1 MKPLFELLE
10 HGQSYWLDNL
20 SREMIESGELRRR
33 VEEEGL
39 RGVTSNP
46 AIFHKAISAGDA
58 YDEEIEALVSRDATV
73 PEIYETLVV
82 SDIRDACDIL
92 RPVYDASDG
101 ADGFVSLEVSPRL
114 IHDTPGSIE
123 EGRRLWKAVERPN
136 LMIKIPGTPAGV
148 PAIEQLLFDGI
159 NVNVTLLFDVPAYDE
174 VARAHLRAL
183 RRRHDDGRPVASVA
197 SVASFF
203 LSRIDV
209 LVDSLI
215 GHRIDADPGPDG
227 PARLLGRAGI
237 ASAKFAYRSFERH
250 YAGPEWEELAAAG
263 ARSQRLLWAST
274 STKNPLYDPVRYV
287 EPLVGRETVNTM
299 PEVTIEAVAAGSSIE
314 PGTVREGYDEAVQVF
329 EALDR
334 AGIDMVAVAAQL
346 VNEGADKF
354 IAPFDRLLA
363 GLAARRR
370 EILGAPGEPRMSEAA
385 REALDGSLLGAL
397 EEMRF
402 ARRLLGGDPSLWAA
416 EPADREGIATRLGW
430 LDAPARTLAALDELE
445 RLAGEISGEGVEHVV
460 VLGMGGSSLAAAV
473 LAQVMPPTPDRP
485 RLHVLDDID
494 PDVVRGVEARID
506 PAATL
511 FVVASKSGGT
521 VETVSLFRHFHRVV
535 ESAGVSP
542 AGRRFIAL
550 TDPGTPLASLARE
563 HGFRNVVETPEDVGG
578 RFSALTEFGIL
589 PAVLAGLDARALLDS
604 ARRLR
609 EACGPEVPLADN
621 PALGVGI
628 VLGRLAERGRDKL
641 TILADDGGLSAFA
654 GWLEQLVAES
664 TGKRGI
670 GIVPVLDE
678 PTRPADAY
686 ADDRVFLHLRLGD
699 DEAAETS
706 ARLAALE
713 DAGHPTIR
721 VALDQ
726 PSALGREFLRW
737 ELAVAAAAVVLG
749 VNPFDE
755 PDVDEAKQRARQR
768 LASDGAAGT
777 VGAAGTAGAA
787 DPVGAGAPA
796 GAGRGPAPG
805 PSAAERGLELYLDGA
820 GSGDD
825 AGNGDRS
832 PDLAGRLR
840 EWIEDVAPD
849 DYVAVLAYFGSSDD
863 RDRLARLLRGAL
875 AARTGAAITLGYG
888 PRYLHSTG
896 QLHKGGRKGGA
907 YLVLTAD
914 TAEDVTVPQAGYGLA
929 ELRRAQALGDAE
941 ALAGRGRRVARVNL
955 GWYVE
960 DGLATLADMFAV

>member
-20 SREMIESGELRRR
+20 SREMIEGGELRRR

-46 AIFHKAISAGDA
+46 AIFHKAISAGNA
-58 YDEEIEALVSRDATV
+58 YDEEIEALVSRGATV
-73 PEIYETLVV
+73 PDIYEALVV
-82 SDIRDACDIL
+82 SDIRDACDVL
-92 RPVYDASDG
+92 RPVYDGSDG

-114 IHDTPGSIE
+114 IHDTSGSID
-123 EGRRLWKAVERPN
+123 EGRRLWAAVDRPN
-136 LMIKIPGTPAGV
+136 LMIKIPGTAAGV
-148 PAIEQLLFDGI
+148 PAIEALLYDGI

-183 RRRHDDGRPVASVA
+183 RRRYDDGRSLAAVA

-209 LVDSLI
+209 LVDALI

-227 PARLLGRAGI
+227 PARLLGRAAI

-250 YAGPEWEELAAAG
+250 YDGAEWAELAAAG
-263 ARSQRLLWAST
+263 ARPQRLLWAST

-287 EPLVGRETVNTM
+287 EPLVGPETVNTM
-299 PEVTIEAVAAGSSIE
+299 PEVTIEAVAAGGSIE
-314 PGTVREGYDEAVQVF
+314 PGTVRRGYEDAVKVF

-370 EILGAPGEPRMSEAA
+370 ELLGAGGEPRMSEAA

-402 ARRLLGGDPSLWAA
+402 ARRLFGGDPSLWGV
-416 EPADREGIATRLGW
+416 EPADQAAVAGRLGW
-430 LDAPARTLAALDELE
+430 LDAPARTLEGLDEFE
-445 RLAGEISGEGVEHVV
+445 RIGGEIAGEGVDHVV

-473 LAQVMPPTPDRP
+473 LSEVMPPVAGRP

-494 PDVVRGVEARID
+494 PDAVRALESRID

-511 FVVASKSGGT
+511 FIVASKSGGT
-521 VETVSLFRHFHRVV
+521 VETISLFRHFHGVV
-535 ESAGVSP
+535 EAAGVSP

-550 TDPGTPLASLARE
+550 TDPGTPLVGLARE
-563 HGFRNVVETPEDVGG
+563 HGFRNVIETPADVGG
-578 RFSALTEFGIL
+578 RFSALTAFGML
-589 PAVLAGLDARALLDS
+589 PAVLAGLDARAVLDS
-604 ARRLR
+604 ARRLWV
-609 EACGPEVPLADN
+609 ASGPEVPLVDN
-621 PALGVGI
+621 PALGLGI
-628 VLGRLAERGRDKL
+628 ALGRLAERGRDKL
-641 TILADDGGLSAFA
+641 TVLADGTFGAFA

-664 TGKRGI
+664 TGKQGT

-678 PTRPADAY
+678 PARSAGAY
-686 ADDRVFLHLRLGD
+686 ADDRVFLYLGSGGA
-699 DEAAETS
+699 EPAETS

-713 DAGHPTIR
+713 AAGHPTIR
-721 VALDQ
+721 IALED
-726 PSALGREFLRW
+726 PADLGREFLRW
-737 ELAVAAAAVVLG
+737 ELAVAAAAVVLR

-755 PDVDEAKQRARQR
+755 PDVNEAKERARRR
-768 LASDGAAGT
+768 LAATDAS
-777 VGAAGTAGAA
+777 
-787 DPVGAGAPA
+787 PA
-796 GAGRGPAPG
+796 GGGGSASAAEAEPA
-805 PSAAERGLELYLDGA
+805 PSAAEGGIELYLH
-820 GSGDD
+820 GSGNGAH
-825 AGNGDRS
+825 AGGT
-832 PDLAGRLR
+832 DLAGRLR
-840 EWIEDVAPD
+840 AWIDGVEPG
-849 DYVAVLAYFGSSDD
+849 DYVAVLAYFGSTEE
-863 RDRLARLLRGAL
+863 RDRLANRLRGAL
-875 AARTGAAITLGYG
+875 AARTGAATTLGYG

-896 QLHKGGRKGGA
+896 QLHKGGGEDGA
-907 YLVLTAD
+907 YLVLTSD
-914 TAEDVTVPQAGYGLA
+914 TPEDVPVPRAGYGLA
-929 ELRRAQALGDAE
+929 ELRRAQALGDTE

-960 DGLATLADMFAV
+960 EGLAALTEVFAVQSENASA